1 MPVRVQIPASMRPL
15 TGGAAELEA
24 DAGSVAAL
32 IETLGARYPGI
43 RDRLCEGDGEL
54 RRYVRVFV
62 NEEDVRFL
70 RDRETPLASGDTVA
84 IVPAVAG
91 GSSL

>member
-15 TGGAAELEA
+15 TGGVAELEA
-24 DAGSVAAL
+24 DAGSVAVL
-32 IETLGARYPGI
+32 IETLGTRYPGI
-43 RDRLCEGDGEL
+43 TDRLCEGNGEL

-91 GSSL
+91 G